1 VPETAPT
8 RVPEH
13 TPTRCVC
20 PGSFDPPTLG
30 HLDVVTRAAALFD
43 EVVVAVHVNPA
54 KSSRWSAAERVAA
67 LGEALAEALA
77 PADAARVRVEAVEG
91 GLLVDHVRAVGATAV
106 VKGLRTPADV
116 THEQPMALVNRDL
129 AGVETVLLVA
139 DPRWAHVS
147 SSLVRQVHDL
157 GGSVEPYVPPAVLRR
172 LARP

>member
-1 VPETAPT
+1 MPPTAPD
-8 RVPEH
+8 RA
-13 TPTRCVC
+13 PTRCVC

-30 HLDVVTRAAALFD
+30 HLDVVARAAALFD

-54 KSSRWSAAERVAA
+54 KSSRWGADERVAA
-67 LGEALAEALA
+67 LREALDESLD
-77 PADAARVRVEAVEG
+77 PAVAARVRVEAVEG
-91 GLLVDHVRAVGATAV
+91 GLLVDHVRGAGASAV

-157 GGSVEPYVPPAVLRR
+157 GGSVAPYVPPAVLRR
-172 LARP
+172 LTRS

>member
-1 VPETAPT
+1 MPETAPT
-8 RVPEH
+8 RAPERA
-13 TPTRCVC
+13 PTRCVC

-30 HLDVVTRAAALFD
+30 HLDVVSRAAALFD

-54 KSSRWSAAERVAA
+54 KSSRWSASERVAA
-67 LGEALAEALA
+67 LQEAIAGAL
-77 PADAARVRVEAVEG
+77 PPSEAARVRVEAVEG
-91 GLLVDHVRAVGATAV
+91 GLLVDHVRGVGATAV

-157 GGSVEPYVPPAVLRR
+157 GGSVEPYVPPSVLRR